1 MVERGKRL
9 DLGKVVADLRDRGL
23 DVILT
28 EGGPHVM
35 GQLIEAGLLDEAF
48 LTVSPVIAG
57 RNNDKRLGMVEGVEL
72 LPGHGAW
79 SKLSSVR
86 RHGDYLFLR
95 YRAAVG

>member
-1 MVERGKRL
+1 
-9 DLGKVVADLRDRGL
+9 
-23 DVILT
+23 
-28 EGGPHVM
+28 M

-57 RNNDKRLGMVEGVEL
+57 RNNDKRLGMVQGVEL

-79 SKLSSVR
+79 SKLSSVT

-95 YRAAVG
+95 YRAAAGPTVDPHIIRNHSPAPTPPRPSPSTPTAPKRCTA